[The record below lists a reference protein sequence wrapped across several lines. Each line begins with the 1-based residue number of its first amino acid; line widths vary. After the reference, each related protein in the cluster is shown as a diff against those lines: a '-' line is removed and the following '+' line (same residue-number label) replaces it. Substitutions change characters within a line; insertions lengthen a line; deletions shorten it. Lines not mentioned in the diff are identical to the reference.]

1 MHKINRLLAL
11 AALIV
16 AAWTLPSLADNW
28 VAVKL
33 RGGVMQLVDNQW
45 VPLRRGDV
53 VSDTR
58 VVRTSMSGRVQFMRD
73 RETVDLEP
81 NTQIQIF
88 DRTGQRFTTVKQY
101 FGTVTVEAN
110 VENVKHFE
118 VQTPYLA
125 AVVKG
130 TIFVVK
136 SDKRAS
142 SVVVK
147 RGHVA
152 VEDRSSHRHVLLS
165 VGQSAATGAGEE
177 LTVGGKVSAE
187 SAKAEKEAEKAA
199 EKAEKA
205 AEKAA
210 KAAEKGDKGKGN
222 SGHGSGDVASVEIT
236 KQGATVSVG
245 QVVSVN
251 VGGNHGHGH
260 LVNVQVL
267 GLKLKL

>member
-1 MHKINRLLAL
+1 
-11 AALIV
+11 
-16 AAWTLPSLADNW
+16 
-28 VAVKL
+28 
-33 RGGVMQLVDNQW
+33 
-45 VPLRRGDV
+45 
-53 VSDTR
+53 
-58 VVRTSMSGRVQFMRD
+58 MSGRVQFMRD

-205 AEKAA
+205 AEK
-210 KAAEKGDKGKGN
+210 GDKGKGN

-245 QVVSVN
+245 QAVSVN